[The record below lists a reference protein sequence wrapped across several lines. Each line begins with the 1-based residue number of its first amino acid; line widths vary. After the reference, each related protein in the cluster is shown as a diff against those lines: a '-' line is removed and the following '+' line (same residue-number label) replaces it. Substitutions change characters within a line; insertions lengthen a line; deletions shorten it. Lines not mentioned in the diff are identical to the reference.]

1 MALEA
6 VIFQQDLFGQSS
18 KDLYSL
24 YNLVEGKW
32 DFEPDPIQIAEETSF
47 VSVENN
53 LNYVLPHHQVMQ
65 QDAKEEF
72 ANTVSVRGKRRR
84 SRIKKNVEEIETQRM
99 THIATERNRRKQMND
114 YLSVLRALMPDSY
127 VQKGDQ
133 ASIVGGAINYVKEL
147 EQQLQLMGGLKKY
160 SKENLETETSSS
172 SSSSPSHPFGEFFTC
187 PQYSTTA
194 MAMAMADGMEIAKA
208 DIEVTMVESHANVKI
223 RSKKHPKRL
232 LKIVS
237 GLQNLRLNILHLN
250 VTTVNQVVLYSLS
263 VKVEDGCNLTSVDEI
278 AAAVNQL
285 LS

>member
-1 MALEA
+1 M
-6 VIFQQDLFGQSS
+6 IFQQDLFGQSS

-32 DFEPDPIQIAEETSF
+32 DFEADPIQIAEESSF

-160 SKENLETETSSS
+160 SKENQEIER
-172 SSSSPSHPFGEFFTC
+172 SSSPSHPFGEFFTC

-194 MAMAMADGMEIAKA
+194 MAMTVADGTEMAKA

-237 GLQNLRLNILHLN
+237 GLQNLRLTILHLN
-250 VTTVNQVVLYSLS
+250 VTTVDQVVLYSLS
-263 VKVEDGCNLTSVDEI
+263 VKVEDGCSLTSVDEI